1 MKIEINLKIIIAI
14 ILFFLLSNLNMYF
27 MFLFFVLI
35 HEIMHLIVG
44 LIIGGKAEKMYINPF
59 GVSLEIYLYGK
70 SRPLSKIL
78 FYLSGPLI
86 NFILAIG
93 FFYFNM
99 DVELKEK
106 LIYTNLSICF
116 FNLLPI
122 LPLDGGKILKE
133 IFTVFFSSD
142 ISSNIMIYFSK
153 IFLGIISLVYSIL
166 ILKVKNIYI
175 LILLIYVWYLF
186 LIEEKKYSILKKT
199 RDEIKKYNNL
209 KI

>member
-93 FFYFNM
+93 FFYLNM
-99 DVELKEK
+99 DIELKEK

-142 ISSNIMIYFSK
+142 ISSKIMIYFSK

-209 KI
+209 KM

>member
-93 FFYFNM
+93 FFYLNM
-99 DVELKEK
+99 DIELKEK

-133 IFTVFFSSD
+133 IFAVFFSSD
-142 ISSNIMIYFSK
+142 ISSKIMIYFSK

-209 KI
+209 KM

>member
-199 RDEIKKYNNL
+199 REEIKKYNNL